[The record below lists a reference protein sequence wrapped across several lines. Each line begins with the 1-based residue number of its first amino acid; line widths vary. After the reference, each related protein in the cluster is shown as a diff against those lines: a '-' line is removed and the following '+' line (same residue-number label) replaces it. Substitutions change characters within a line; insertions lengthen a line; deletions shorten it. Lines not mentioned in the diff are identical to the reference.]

1 MEGLEFA
8 IESLV
13 IKIYTNIAKDKN
25 QIVEF
30 KRSMLVQ
37 VDTPDEEPDKIAL
50 DEYPKFTVDVE
61 YPVDVLNRLT
71 YNERINFFF
80 NSSKFVEILKP
91 HLNKEDVNDDVN
103 DDDNDSGSYHK
114 ILEKRTRR
122 NIMTMMEVLFPT
134 KFPVINDIQT
144 SHDYLKDTASTRPF
158 WFNPFQKHYFSY
170 LNINSNKYTIK
181 KTVWL
186 NDVLN
191 HPHYRKIITEYIKF
205 KKWADEQM
213 YSTNKY
219 KNPDDQKK
227 DYEDKIKNA
236 FEELKIEVMRLD
248 NSANPDKKDRTK
260 TDYGFDKLYQLVSND
275 YDKQNL
281 QEYVNIDG
289 NWIISTSD
297 KKIYT
302 NQTSKNERAEL
313 QKINTDINQ
322 NFKNLTEL
330 DTKIGKAKTYF
341 TQTIQASLKNSLNA
355 IVIRKFATLMSSYK
369 SPLRETSNIDL
380 QNLINGVQAGDT
392 PNDPSSTKFYELM
405 EALYT
410 KYIKNKDVKHDNLLE
425 LSNVGISY
433 INIGETNK
441 PTREV
446 YFMFDLIDGEVT
458 DDNVNSIYCPFIGEH
473 LGNQLEHLIQESKNE
488 GNNWAV
494 DKNRK
499 MFSLKDVESSIKN
512 NFAEQELTETR
523 TKISNTLLTNGKTK
537 EVFKNSE
544 ALLSNFSSHILKN
557 KETILSKI
565 ESLQKKYI
573 DNQISGMNINKLL
586 DFINDHTDNKFSSE
600 LYRIINLWNQDM
612 IYKNN
617 KVLNFMITL
626 DGDIKTRKIIL
637 EERKNTYEVKNDAS
651 NKLLSLINR
660 EIEINEL
667 YSILVTNMINHEK
680 SKNETTSGGTK
691 KVKRNRNKYTKK
703 INKA

>member
-25 QIVEF
+25 QIVDF

-37 VDTPDEEPDKIAL
+37 VDTPGEETEQIAL
-50 DEYPKFTVDVE
+50 DDYPKFTVDVE

-91 HLNKEDVNDDVN
+91 HLNKEDVN

-144 SHDYLKDTASTRPF
+144 SHDYLKDTPSTRPF

-186 NDVLN
+186 NDILN

-227 DYEDKIKNA
+227 EYEENIKNA
-236 FEELKIEVMRLD
+236 FEELKTEVMRLD
-248 NSANPDKKDRTK
+248 NEKNPSKAGRTK
-260 TDYGFDKLYQLVSND
+260 EDTGFDKLYQLVNND
-275 YDKQNL
+275 YDKQKL
-281 QEYVNIDG
+281 QEYIIIPE
-289 NWIISTSD
+289 NWIVKTGNPRIFGTQVG
-297 KKIYT
+297 KII
-302 NQTSKNERAEL
+302 NDRVKLNKIHEDIKNIFNDL
-313 QKINTDINQ
+313 K
-322 NFKNLTEL
+322 EL
-330 DTKIGKAKTYF
+330 DTKIDKAKNYF
-341 TQTIQASLKNSLNA
+341 TQTIAESQKDTA

-380 QNLINGVQAGDT
+380 QNLINGVQSPDNT
-392 PNDPSSTKFYELM
+392 NNVQSSTKFYELM

-410 KYIKNKDVKHDNLLE
+410 KYIKNEDVKHDNLLE

-441 PTREV
+441 PAREV
-446 YFMFDLIDGEVT
+446 YFMFDLIDGEIT
-458 DDNVNSIYCPFIGEH
+458 DDNINSIYCPFIGEH
-473 LGNQLEHLIQESKNE
+473 LGNQLEYLIQESKHK
-488 GNNWAV
+488 GNKWAV

-499 MFSLKDVESSIKN
+499 MFSLKDIESSIEN
-512 NFAEQELTETR
+512 NFANQELTETSAKNSNKLL
-523 TKISNTLLTNGKTK
+523 KIGNTTEK
-537 EVFKNSE
+537 FKNSE
-544 ALLSNFSSHILKN
+544 ALSSNFSSYILIN
-557 KETILSKI
+557 ATDIQAKI
-565 ESLQKKYI
+565 DSLQKKYI

-586 DFINDHTDNKFSSE
+586 DFINQNIDNKFSIE
-600 LYRIINLWNQDM
+600 LYRVINLWNQDM
-612 IYKNN
+612 IYKND
-617 KVLNFMITL
+617 KVLTSIMTL
-626 DGDIKTRKIIL
+626 DGNIKTRNLIL
-637 EERKNTYEVKNDAS
+637 EERKTTNEVKNDAS
-651 NKLLSLINR
+651 NRLLALINR
-660 EIEINEL
+660 DMEINNL
-667 YSILVTNMINHEK
+667 YLMLVTNLINHEK
-680 SKNETTSGGTK
+680 SKKEKIIGGTK
-691 KVKRNRNKYTKK
+691 KATRIRNKYTKK
-703 INKA
+703 TNKR

>member
-37 VDTPDEEPDKIAL
+37 VDTPDEETDKIAL

-91 HLNKEDVNDDVN
+91 HLNKEDVNDD
-103 DDDNDSGSYHK
+103 DNDSGSYHK

-144 SHDYLKDTASTRPF
+144 SHDYLKDTASSRPF

-186 NDVLN
+186 NDILN

-227 DYEDKIKNA
+227 EYEENIKTV
-236 FEELKIEVMRLD
+236 FEELKTEV
-248 NSANPDKKDRTK
+248 N
-260 TDYGFDKLYQLVSND
+260 KLYDEVSSNNAAKSLTNEFQVLKELVNGE
-275 YDKQNL
+275 YNQNNL
-281 QEYVNIDG
+281 KIYLSKGN
-289 NWIISTSD
+289 NWIT
-297 KKIYT
+297 KENT
-302 NQTSKNERAEL
+302 NIFVTQFGNKPDRVKL
-313 QKINTDINQ
+313 QKIYADMKQ
-322 NFKNLTEL
+322 KFENLNEL
-330 DTKIGKAKTYF
+330 DMKIEKAKTYF

-380 QNLINGVQAGDT
+380 QNLINGVQASDT

-499 MFSLKDVESSIKN
+499 MFSLKDVEASIQN

-523 TKISNTLLTNGKTK
+523 TKISNTLLTNRKTK

-557 KETILSKI
+557 KEIILSKI
-565 ESLQKKYI
+565 ESLQTKYI

-617 KVLNFMITL
+617 KVLNYMITL

-637 EERKNTYEVKNDAS
+637 EERKNAYEVKNDAS

-680 SKNETTSGGTK
+680 LKNETTSGGTK